1 MTRTPSEPAGLSDF
15 IPERDGHALI
25 LGAAAGNEA
34 VGWCFANAPGADI
47 VVLADLAD
55 LADLPARLTGPRITT
70 TTDPADWDELLERTL
85 GEVARRYSTT
95 LTSVQARRLYVVIDL
110 GPLLSTPPA
119 LPESER
125 RLLLERLDEL
135 VQIGRA
141 AAVHV
146 LAIATDPAANYRVSS
161 RVRNTARVFRLQG
174 NAEGAGA

>member
-25 LGAAAGNEA
+25 LGASAGNEA
-34 VGWCFANAPGADI
+34 VGWCFANAPGAD
-47 VVLADLAD
+47 VVV
-55 LADLPARLTGPRITT
+55 LADLPARLSGSRITT

-85 GEVARRYSTT
+85 GEVARRYSTA

-110 GPLLSTPPA
+110 GPLLSTPPT
-119 LPESER
+119 LPEPER

-135 VQIGRA
+135 VQIGRS

-161 RVRNTARVFRLQG
+161 RVRNTARVFRLQDD
-174 NAEGAGA
+174 GAGAGA

>member
-25 LGAAAGNEA
+25 LGADAGNEA

-47 VVLADLAD
+47 VV

-85 GEVARRYSTT
+85 GEVARRYSTA

-146 LAIATDPAANYRVSS
+146 LAIATEPAAGYRVSS
-161 RVRNTARVFRLQG
+161 RVRNTARVFRDPRSD
-174 NAEGAGA
+174 A